1 MVKLEVDYED
11 DENDNGTC
19 FSSEKLD
26 AGQIVMKREE
36 VGDTVTGKQDTIY
49 STYNAQI

>member
-11 DENDNGTC
+11 DENENSTC
-19 FSSEKLD
+19 VSTEKLD

-36 VGDTVTGKQDTIY
+36 VGDTIPGKQETIY
-49 STYNAQI
+49 KYLQFF